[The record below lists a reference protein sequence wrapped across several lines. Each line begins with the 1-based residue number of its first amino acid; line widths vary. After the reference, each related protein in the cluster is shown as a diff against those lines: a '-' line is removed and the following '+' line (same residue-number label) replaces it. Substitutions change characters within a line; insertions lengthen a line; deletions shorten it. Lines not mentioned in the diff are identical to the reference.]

1 MCYNRRQLGA
11 VVLGCTGYW
20 LGTPT
25 DQLHVN
31 HGRLLKIEDN
41 LDQGH
46 FINYYIL
53 NQPSICSF
61 KGINAGDI

>member
-46 FINYYIL
+46 FINYYIY
-53 NQPSICSF
+53 
-61 KGINAGDI
+61 